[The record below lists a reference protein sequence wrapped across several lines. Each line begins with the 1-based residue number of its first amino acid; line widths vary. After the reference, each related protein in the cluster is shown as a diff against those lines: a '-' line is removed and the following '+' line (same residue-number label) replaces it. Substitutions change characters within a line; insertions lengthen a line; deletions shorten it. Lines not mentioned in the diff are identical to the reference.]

1 MFAHQHFLH
10 PTLGSGGLGGIGDE
24 FFSGRIFKEVFPE
37 IFIEGAKNT
46 IIFTAIAFIGGL
58 ATGLG
63 LALLR
68 TSKKKY
74 LRWPAATFI
83 DFIRGLPLLL
93 IMIVIGLG
101 FPILFKEYQLNFP
114 GPLDFLNDTWPFGR
128 DGTKYIPGALA
139 LSLVAGAYMAET
151 IRAGIESVPRGQM
164 EAARSLGMSN
174 SQTMRKVILPQAF
187 RTIVGPLTNELALL
201 FKDTSLVSV
210 LGVEVGGRELTKFAR
225 DATNQLAN
233 TTPLIAAGI
242 CYLIITIPLLQL
254 VAFFERR
261 AKAGTR

>member
-1 MFAHQHFLH
+1 MSAHQLFSSLNFA
-10 PTLGSGGLGGIGDE
+10 SGGLSGIGDE
-24 FFSGRIFKEVFPE
+24 FFSTRIFRKVFPE
-37 IFIEGAKNT
+37 IFLEGARNT
-46 IIFTAIAFIGGL
+46 VVFTAIAFTGGL
-58 ATGLG
+58 LFGLC

-74 LRWPAATFI
+74 LRWPAASFI

-101 FPILFKEYQLNFP
+101 FPILFKDYQLNFP
-114 GPLDFLNDTWPFGR
+114 GPLDFLNTMWPFGR

-151 IRAGIESVPRGQM
+151 IRAGIESVPKGQM
-164 EAARSLGMSN
+164 EAARSLGMTN

-225 DATNQLAN
+225 DSTNQLAN

-254 VAFFERR
+254 VQYFERR
-261 AKAGTR
+261 SKAGTR

>member
-1 MFAHQHFLH
+1 MIAHQLILY
-10 PTLGSGGLGGIGDE
+10 PRLAAGGVEGILDE
-24 FFSGRIFKEVFPE
+24 FFSLRIFKKVFPE
-37 IFIEGAKNT
+37 IFLEAARNT
-46 IIFTAIAFIGGL
+46 IVFTTIAFIGGL
-58 ATGLG
+58 SFGLF
-63 LALLR
+63 LALMR

-74 LRWPAATFI
+74 LRWPSATFI

-101 FPILFKEYQLNFP
+101 FPILFKVYNLNFP
-114 GPLDFLNDTWPFGR
+114 GPLSFFNNLWPFGR

-151 IRAGIESVPRGQM
+151 IRAGIESVPRGQA

-174 SQTMRKVILPQAF
+174 TQTMKKVVLPQAF

-242 CYLIITIPLLQL
+242 CYLLITIPLLQL